1 MLILATS
8 QRPAKGRRWVDSKFV
23 TNKASAPWIDGRNR
37 RWAAIRRKP
46 VAAAW
51 IWRYPGFGFWL
62 FWGAGLRMA
71 GNLVQGALF
80 TVMVVRAGMLRDP
93 EFEDELSRQI
103 ERSPRFF
110 QNAPV
115 VLDLKGAEAFTTADE
130 FARARELLRQYT
142 LALVGVQNAL
152 PAQFEAAST
161 AGLASFAPNAA
172 GSNRRQPPEPP
183 PAAAAPAAERTPS
196 ATARLVTEPVRS
208 GTQIYARGT
217 DLIVTAAV
225 SPGAELVADGNI
237 HVYGALR
244 GRALAG
250 ARGDQSARIFC
261 SRLEAELVSIAGRY
275 LVSEQLPAEHRGFP
289 VEIALVDEQLTI
301 TRN

>member
-1 MLILATS
+1 
-8 QRPAKGRRWVDSKFV
+8 
-23 TNKASAPWIDGRNR
+23 
-37 RWAAIRRKP
+37 
-46 VAAAW
+46 
-51 IWRYPGFGFWL
+51 
-62 FWGAGLRMA
+62 MA

-80 TVMVVRAGMLRDP
+80 TVMVVRAGMLCDAA
-93 EFEDELSRQI
+93 FEDELARQI

-115 VLDLKGAEAFTTADE
+115 VLDLRDAGAFTTADE

-152 PAQFEAAST
+152 PAQVEAA
-161 AGLASFAPNAA
+161 AAVGLASFAPNATQP
-172 GSNRRQPPEPP
+172 SRRQAPA
-183 PAAAAPAAERTPS
+183 PAAAPPTAEHALRAS
-196 ATARLVTEPVRS
+196 ARLVTEPVRS

-217 DLIVTAAV
+217 DLVVTAAV

-250 ARGDQSARIFC
+250 ASGDAGARIFC
-261 SRLEAELVSIAGRY
+261 ARLEAELVSIAGRY
-275 LVSEQLPAEHRGFP
+275 LVSEQLPAEQRGFP

>member
-1 MLILATS
+1 
-8 QRPAKGRRWVDSKFV
+8 
-23 TNKASAPWIDGRNR
+23 
-37 RWAAIRRKP
+37 
-46 VAAAW
+46 
-51 IWRYPGFGFWL
+51 
-62 FWGAGLRMA
+62 MA

-80 TVMVVRAGMLRDP
+80 TVMVVRAGMLRDA
-93 EFEDELSRQI
+93 EFEDELARQI

-115 VLDLKGAEAFTTADE
+115 VLDLKSAEAFATAEE
-130 FARARELLRQYT
+130 FVRARELLRQYT

-152 PAQFEAAST
+152 PAQIEAASA
-161 AGLASFAPNAA
+161 AGLASFAPSAPQP
-172 GSNRRQPPEPP
+172 SRRQASAPTPEPAP
-183 PAAAAPAAERTPS
+183 PAAERASRTP
-196 ATARLVTEPVRS
+196 TRLVTEPVRS

-217 DLIVTAAV
+217 DLVVTAAV

-250 ARGDQSARIFC
+250 ASGDAGARIFC

-275 LVSEQLPAEHRGFP
+275 LVSEQLPQEQRGFP